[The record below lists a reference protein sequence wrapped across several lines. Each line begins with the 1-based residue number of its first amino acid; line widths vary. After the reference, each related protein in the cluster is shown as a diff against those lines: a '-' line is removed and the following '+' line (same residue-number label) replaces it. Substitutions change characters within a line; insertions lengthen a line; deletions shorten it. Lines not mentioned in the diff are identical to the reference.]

1 MRYNTIL
8 FDIDGTLMDF
18 KRSEQDA
25 LQKTFLDHGYP
36 FDAAIEAAYQRI
48 NQALWAKL
56 ERGEVDRETLCKTRF
71 GRLFCEVGIEG
82 DGVAFND
89 EYLQNLGH
97 GYYLMPHAEEVVR
110 RLSEDF
116 SLCVVTNGITKT
128 QQNRMAGTGLNR
140 YFQDVFVS
148 EQVGCQKPMRA
159 FFDAVFARI
168 GEEKRSS
175 SLIVGDSLTSD
186 IQGGNNAGIDT
197 VWYNP
202 RGEKNQLGVRITHE
216 IADLRELYTVLNIQ

>member
-1 MRYNTIL
+1 
-8 FDIDGTLMDF
+8 
-18 KRSEQDA
+18 
-25 LQKTFLDHGYP
+25 
-36 FDAAIEAAYQRI
+36 
-48 NQALWAKL
+48 
-56 ERGEVDRETLCKTRF
+56 
-71 GRLFCEVGIEG
+71 
-82 DGVAFND
+82 
-89 EYLQNLGH
+89 
-97 GYYLMPHAEEVVR
+97 
-110 RLSEDF
+110 
-116 SLCVVTNGITKT
+116 
-128 QQNRMAGTGLNR
+128 
-140 YFQDVFVS
+140 
-148 EQVGCQKPMRA
+148 MRA